1 MILDLFITWPSAVK
15 SKKVLPLK
23 GRKCNKKLKVMRKIP
38 NPVFQT
44 ILSRYRRLG
53 ENAPPLDKSLHHCD
67 NNFSLSLWLSKA
79 RGNGCL
85 RKI

>member
-1 MILDLFITWPSAVK
+1 MILDLFITWPLAVK

-23 GRKCNKKLKVMRKIP
+23 GRKCNKKFKVIRKIS

-53 ENAPPLDKSLHHCD
+53 ENTPPLNKSLHH
-67 NNFSLSLWLSKA
+67 NNFSLSLWLSKV